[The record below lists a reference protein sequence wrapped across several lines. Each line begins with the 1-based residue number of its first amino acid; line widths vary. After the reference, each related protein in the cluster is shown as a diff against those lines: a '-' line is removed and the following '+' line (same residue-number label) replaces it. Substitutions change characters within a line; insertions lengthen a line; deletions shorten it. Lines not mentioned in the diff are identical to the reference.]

1 MTFHAADAAH
11 PAAAPPPSVNRVAFQ
26 ATVHCLT
33 GCAIREVLGLAIATA
48 LGWHDLPSAG

>member
-1 MTFHAADAAH
+1 MTTHAAGAADED
-11 PAAAPPPSVNRVAFQ
+11 AAPPPSLNRIAFQ

>member
-1 MTFHAADAAH
+1 VTGHADDAAH
-11 PAAAPPPSVNRVAFQ
+11 PAAAPPSVNRLAFQ